1 MLAQTVAKAL
11 RLEFD
16 FSRMVSSGL
25 RFGFL
30 AGVAVLAIAARADS
44 LQNGFIQADFGPRG
58 LTNVTDLTASKPVQ
72 FNQDEFYVSV
82 GSDTFLSS
90 SFTPLVVQQTATN
103 LIYQFSYGQW
113 TIQANYE
120 LEPSWHFVSK
130 RISISTAATT
140 DFVVNQMDVMRGG
153 LTTTIVAQ
161 QSVNSGSLLRFNDGN
176 GTPVSHG
183 LFLNLQTAPQYAG
196 VSVASQ

>member
-1 MLAQTVAKAL
+1 
-11 RLEFD
+11 
-16 FSRMVSSGL
+16 
-25 RFGFL
+25 L

-58 LTNVTDLTASKPVQ
+58 LTNVTGLTTGKPVQ

-82 GSDTFLSS
+82 GSDTFPSS

-103 LIYQFSYGQW
+103 LIYQFSDGQW
-113 TIQANYE
+113 TLQANYE
-120 LEPSWHFVSK
+120 LGPSWHFVSK
-130 RISISTAATT
+130 RISIPTAATT
-140 DFVVNQMDVMRGG
+140 DLVVNQVGVMRGG

-161 QSVNSGSLLRFNDGN
+161 QSVNGGSLLRFNDGN

>member
-1 MLAQTVAKAL
+1 
-11 RLEFD
+11 
-16 FSRMVSSGL
+16 
-25 RFGFL
+25 L

-58 LTNVTDLTASKPVQ
+58 LTNVTGLTTGKPVQ

-82 GSDTFLSS
+82 GSDTFPSS

-103 LIYQFSYGQW
+103 LIYQFSDGQW
-113 TIQANYE
+113 TLQANYE
-120 LEPSWHFVSK
+120 LGPSWHFVSK
-130 RISISTAATT
+130 RISIPTAATT
-140 DFVVNQMDVMRGG
+140 DLVVNQVGVMRGG

-161 QSVNSGSLLRFNDGN
+161 QSVNGGSLLRFNDGN
-176 GTPVSHG
+176 GTPLGHG